1 MKPFIRYW
9 YWFAGLVAVVF
20 VCASYLLG
28 QIQFKQNNGA
38 QNTNAERQSGVL
50 PPDGTETADAA
61 LLVEAVNA
69 GEITTALELLHA
81 YGVSEDTLLAMATR
95 LGKAPPRAHL
105 NEPFLKAT
113 YGALATSDP
122 ATRAYAQ
129 QLAVPQTGYQ
139 RPVLVVR
146 RLNHDAIAN
155 YDFDLAQ
162 CQLPPIAV
170 LNISLDDP
178 RFIRF
183 FLWYDRYADQLH
195 SVAINGENLNN
206 AKLDVE
212 NYDRACRTL
221 NALFQL
227 IKARNPDAFVWLY
240 VVKQD
245 SPSDEQWLK
254 AMTFQPDGLLIGNLR
269 QFHSP
274 FAQTRRRYAEI
285 VGADMPMMI
294 MDFYGQKAALEAKQQ
309 MLLAASQLKD
319 AKARKAAEAN
329 ALAQLGAV
337 GLEVGGRIEQLEID
351 LKSLGYRGLSVHWLL
366 WAALANS
373 GKAVSTDKSDIVD
386 PRAALLESCLESK
399 DYARLF
405 ALAEEMRFKSTPG
418 DMDWTV
424 AKVYEGVGFLSQS
437 PPRLAEGIAALDEV
451 LAFDFKGKPGR
462 DHYVLVAAKWR
473 LYAASLENDIRKA
486 QALVRWVR
494 DQEFRK
500 DLKSDFLKNY
510 EGILTFK
517 TTPRNSRKQQ

>member
-28 QIQFKQNNGA
+28 QIQLKQNNGA

-69 GEITTALELLHA
+69 GEITTALKLLHA

-105 NEPFLKAT
+105 NEPFLRAT
-113 YGALATSDP
+113 HGALAMSDP
-122 ATRAYAQ
+122 ATKAYAER
-129 QLAVPQTGYQ
+129 LAVAQTGYQ

-146 RLNHDAIAN
+146 RLNRGAIAN

-162 CQLPPIAV
+162 CQLAPIAV

-212 NYDRACRTL
+212 NYGRACRTL

-245 SPSDEQWLK
+245 SRSDEQWLK

-274 FAQTRRRYAEI
+274 FAQTRQRYAAI
-285 VGADMPMMI
+285 VGSDMPMMI
-294 MDFYGQKAALEAKQQ
+294 YGFYGQKVALEAQEK
-309 MLLAASQLKD
+309 MLAQARDIKNP
-319 AKARKAAEAN
+319 KARQAAEARV
-329 ALAQLGAV
+329 LEQMGAIGAAIESDFV
-337 GLEVGGRIEQLEID
+337 HLESELQSV
-351 LKSLGYRGLSVHWLL
+351 GYRGLSMHWSLQ
-366 WAALANS
+366 AALANS
-373 GKAVSTDKSDIVD
+373 
-386 PRAALLESCLESK
+386 RAATLINRSELVDSGRARLLEAYFTAK
-399 DYARLF
+399 DYDRVL
-405 ALAEEMRFKSTPG
+405 ALCNELISNSVPG
-418 DMDWTV
+418 DMNWMMGKLYQGMALV
-424 AKVYEGVGFLSQS
+424 SQQ
-437 PPRLAEGIAALDEV
+437 PPNIAEACAVLDEL
-451 LAFDFKGKPGR
+451 LASDVGGKLGR
-462 DHYVLVAAKWR
+462 DHYVIEAVKWR
-473 LYAASLENDIRKA
+473 IYAAWLAGEPAKI
-486 QALVRWVR
+486 
-494 DQEFRK
+494 QELANSIWEQHWRA
-500 DLKSDFLKNY
+500 DLKSDFWKWY
-510 EGILTFK
+510 MKYYRPQIK
-517 TTPRNSRKQQ
+517 K